1 MSLRQ
6 ALHPAAHDP
15 AWIGRAFWA
24 SVIGV
29 LLLPTFIAVEFKPW
43 ILLEP
48 QNLKVTANFI
58 GDFFPPVFQV
68 EFLLLLAKEA
78 WTTIAIATAGMAL
91 ALLLAVPLAIAASSA
106 LSISSLTGRMHPL
119 GFAVRQSIRWL
130 LIVLRSIPELVWA
143 LIFVRVV
150 GLGPAAGVLAIAV
163 TYSGMLGKIYGEILE
178 SGDTQ
183 TSRSILMS
191 GGGRLQ
197 AFSYGLLPQNA
208 TELLSYSIYRWEC
221 AIRSSAVLGFV
232 GAGGLGQQMDAS
244 MKMFN
249 GGEVATI
256 LLVLMLLVAMADQ
269 ISSWVRRAIQ

>member
-1 MSLRQ
+1 MSLTPSPD
-6 ALHPAAHDP
+6 PATRDP
-15 AWIGRAFWA
+15 AWLGRVFWT
-24 SVIGV
+24 SVLAV
-29 LLLPTFIAVEFKPW
+29 LLMPTFYAVEFKPW
-43 ILLEP
+43 VFLEP
-48 QNLKVTANFI
+48 QNLKVTANFL
-58 GDFFPPVFQV
+58 GDFFPPVFQS
-68 EFLLLLAKEA
+68 EFLLLLLKDA

-91 ALLLAVPLAIAASSA
+91 ALVFSVPLSIAASSA
-106 LSISSLTGRMHPL
+106 LSVSSLTGPMHPV
-119 GFAVRQSIRWL
+119 GFLVRQSIRWL

-163 TYSGMLGKIYGEILE
+163 TYTGMLGKIYGEILE

-183 TSRSILMS
+183 TSRAILVG

-197 AFSYGLLPQNA
+197 AFFYGLLPQNA
-208 TELLSYSIYRWEC
+208 NELLSYSVYRWEC

-256 LLVLMLLVAMADQ
+256 LMVLMLLVAMADQ
-269 ISSWVRRAIQ
+269 ISSWMRRAVQ